1 MNWLQHIFDVLS
13 ALVTSDYGESKR
25 SKEGAILTKFFCLVK
40 TLQAVPDSSNV
51 EQSQILQAWKQLPK
65 GILSWAAP
73 ATAEAGALPNV
84 SDLSF
89 VWRHRA
95 GALTN
100 YRWVIL
106 RCHGES
112 AQGLRSK
119 GLARAH
125 RNIEQLTTTSYC
137 ARASGNPSQ
146 DGIFYSIFKSSQ
158 FFIEEGKLE
167 QALICNQSARP
178 HRKAP
183 RKSSCSLVLYLL
195 WELPEIVFLNGIE
208 SEGEGKAQPGQSS
221 TKSHRPLS
229 CSKYPVGTNPRGS
242 IPNNISPVRMFQ
254 T

>member
-1 MNWLQHIFDVLS
+1 MNWLQHIFDILS
-13 ALVTSDYGESKR
+13 ALATSDYGESKR
-25 SKEGAILTKFFCLVK
+25 SKERAVLTKFCLVK
-40 TLQAVPDSSNV
+40 TLQAVPDSSSV

-73 ATAEAGALPNV
+73 AAAKAGALPNV

-137 ARASGNPSQ
+137 ACASGNPSQ
-146 DGIFYSIFKSSQ
+146 NGIFYSIFKSSR

-167 QALICNQSARP
+167 QPLIRNQSAHP

-208 SEGEGKAQPGQSS
+208 WGKGKS
-221 TKSHRPLS
+221 TARAILS
-229 CSKYPVGTNPRGS
+229 
-242 IPNNISPVRMFQ
+242 
-254 T
+254 